1 MPRTEQCQIHPTS
14 HRNLNPF
21 YIDSIGERKM
31 PVNTKGGKG
40 YRKGKNTTA
49 ENVKMLEWDADKG
62 QMIGRTLKK
71 LGDRRFKVF
80 CNDNKERICKL
91 AGSIRKNQWVDEG
104 ALVLIGIRELGTS
117 TTEKSA
123 EIGDILALV
132 DQRIYGTLKKQE
144 GMNKLLFTNL
154 ETDDAATIK
163 RKVEAVK
170 SGEDA
175 DDDIF
180 DRGSDSDK
188 EYQDDRK
195 VQKKEQEQQIAK
207 KRDEKYMANDDKEVN
222 LDDL

>member
-1 MPRTEQCQIHPTS
+1 MPA
-14 HRNLNPF
+14 
-21 YIDSIGERKM
+21 
-31 PVNTKGGKG
+31 NTKGGKG

-71 LGDRRFKVF
+71 LGDRRFNVF
-80 CNDNKERICKL
+80 CNDNKNRICKL

-117 TTEKSA
+117 TTERTT

-132 DQRIYGTLKKQE
+132 EPGIYGALKKQE

-154 ETDDAATIK
+154 EADDAATIK
-163 RKVEAVK
+163 RKVDAVK
-170 SGEDA
+170 SGID

-180 DRGSDSDK
+180 DRGSEEEEEKGANQKNVEEPEDK
-188 EYQDDRK
+188 D
-195 VQKKEQEQQIAK
+195 
-207 KRDEKYMANDDKEVN
+207 VN
-222 LDDL
+222 VDDL

>member
-1 MPRTEQCQIHPTS
+1 MPA
-14 HRNLNPF
+14 
-21 YIDSIGERKM
+21 
-31 PVNTKGGKG
+31 NTKGGKG

-49 ENVKMLEWDADKG
+49 ENVKMLEWESDKG

-71 LGDRRFKVF
+71 LGDRRFNIF
-80 CNDNKERICKL
+80 CNDNKNRICKL

-117 TTEKSA
+117 TTEKST

-132 DQRIYGTLKKQE
+132 DPRIYGALKKQE

-154 ETDDAATIK
+154 EADDAATIQ
-163 RKVEAVK
+163 RKVNAVK
-170 SGEDA
+170 SGED

-180 DRGSDSDK
+180 DRGSEED
-188 EYQDDRK
+188 EEDDDAEQKAQKK
-195 VQKKEQEQQIAK
+195 VQEQEIAK
-207 KRDEKYMANDDKEVN
+207 KRDEKYLVADDQEVN

>member
-1 MPRTEQCQIHPTS
+1 MPA
-14 HRNLNPF
+14 
-21 YIDSIGERKM
+21 
-31 PVNTKGGKG
+31 NTKGGKG

-49 ENVKMLEWDADKG
+49 ENVKMLEWESDKG

-71 LGDRRFKVF
+71 LGDRRFNIF
-80 CNDNKERICKL
+80 CNDNKNRICKL

-117 TTEKSA
+117 TTEKST

-132 DQRIYGTLKKQE
+132 DPRIYGALKKQE

-154 ETDDAATIK
+154 EADDAATIQ
-163 RKVEAVK
+163 RKVNAVK
-170 SGEDA
+170 SGEDD

-180 DRGSDSDK
+180 DRGSEEED
-188 EYQDDRK
+188 EEDDAEQKAQKK
-195 VQKKEQEQQIAK
+195 VQEQEIAK
-207 KRDEKYMANDDKEVN
+207 KRDEKYLVADDQEVN

>member
-1 MPRTEQCQIHPTS
+1 MPA
-14 HRNLNPF
+14 
-21 YIDSIGERKM
+21 
-31 PVNTKGGKG
+31 NTKGGKG

-49 ENVKMLEWDADKG
+49 ENVKMLEWESDKG

-71 LGDRRFKVF
+71 LGDRRFNIF
-80 CNDNKERICKL
+80 CNDNKNRICKL

-117 TTEKSA
+117 TTEKST

-132 DQRIYGTLKKQE
+132 DPRIYGALKKQE

-154 ETDDAATIK
+154 EADDAATIQ
-163 RKVEAVK
+163 RKVNAVK
-170 SGEDA
+170 SGEDD

-180 DRGSDSDK
+180 DRGSGSED
-188 EYQDDRK
+188 EEDDAEQKAQKK
-195 VQKKEQEQQIAK
+195 VQEQEIAK
-207 KRDEKYMANDDKEVN
+207 KRDEKYLVADDQEVN

>member
-1 MPRTEQCQIHPTS
+1 MPA
-14 HRNLNPF
+14 
-21 YIDSIGERKM
+21 
-31 PVNTKGGKG
+31 NTKGGKG

-71 LGDRRFKVF
+71 LGDRRFNVF
-80 CNDNKERICKL
+80 CNDNKNRICKL

-117 TTEKSA
+117 TTEKST

-132 DQRIYGTLKKQE
+132 DPGIYGALKKQE

-154 ETDDAATIK
+154 EADDAATIK
-163 RKVEAVK
+163 RKVDAVK
-170 SGEDA
+170 SGIDDE
-175 DDDIF
+175 DDIF
-180 DRGSDSDK
+180 DRNSDEEENGEED
-188 EYQDDRK
+188 QRNA
-195 VQKKEQEQQIAK
+195 QKKAQEQEIAK
-207 KRDEKYMANDDKEVN
+207 KRDEKYLESDDKEVN

>member
-1 MPRTEQCQIHPTS
+1 MPA
-14 HRNLNPF
+14 
-21 YIDSIGERKM
+21 
-31 PVNTKGGKG
+31 NTKGGKG

-71 LGDRRFKVF
+71 LGDRRFNVF
-80 CNDNKERICKL
+80 CNDNKNRICKL

-117 TTEKSA
+117 TTERTT

-132 DQRIYGTLKKQE
+132 DPGIYGALKKQE

-154 ETDDAATIK
+154 EADDAATIK
-163 RKVEAVK
+163 RKVDAVK
-170 SGEDA
+170 SGIDDE
-175 DDDIF
+175 DDIF
-180 DRGSDSDK
+180 DRNSEEEEEEG
-188 EYQDDRK
+188 EEAQRNA
-195 VQKKEQEQQIAK
+195 QKKAQEQEIAK
-207 KRDEKYMANDDKEVN
+207 KRDEKYLESDDKEVN

>member
-1 MPRTEQCQIHPTS
+1 MPA
-14 HRNLNPF
+14 
-21 YIDSIGERKM
+21 
-31 PVNTKGGKG
+31 NTKGGKG

-71 LGDRRFKVF
+71 LGDRRFNVF
-80 CNDNKERICKL
+80 CNDNKNRICKL

-117 TTEKSA
+117 TTERTT

-132 DQRIYGTLKKQE
+132 DQRIYGALKKQE

-154 ETDDAATIK
+154 EADDAATIQ
-163 RKVEAVK
+163 RKVNAIK
-170 SGEDA
+170 SGIDDE
-175 DDDIF
+175 DDIF
-180 DRGSDSDK
+180 DRNSEEEEEGED
-188 EYQDDRK
+188 EQRNA
-195 VQKKEQEQQIAK
+195 QKKAQEQEIAK
-207 KRDEKYMANDDKEVN
+207 KRDEKYLESDDKEVN

>member
-1 MPRTEQCQIHPTS
+1 MPA
-14 HRNLNPF
+14 
-21 YIDSIGERKM
+21 
-31 PVNTKGGKG
+31 NTKGGKG

-71 LGDRRFKVF
+71 LGDRRFNVF
-80 CNDNKERICKL
+80 CNDNKNRICKL

-117 TTEKSA
+117 TTERTT

-132 DQRIYGTLKKQE
+132 DTGIYGALKKQE

-154 ETDDAATIK
+154 EADDAATIQ
-163 RKVEAVK
+163 RKVNAIK
-170 SGEDA
+170 SGIDDE
-175 DDDIF
+175 DDIF
-180 DRGSDSDK
+180 DRNSDEEEDG
-188 EYQDDRK
+188 EEEQRNT
-195 VQKKEQEQQIAK
+195 QKKAQEQEIAK
-207 KRDEKYMANDDKEVN
+207 KRDEKYLESDDKEVN

>member
-1 MPRTEQCQIHPTS
+1 MPA
-14 HRNLNPF
+14 
-21 YIDSIGERKM
+21 
-31 PVNTKGGKG
+31 NTKGGKG

-49 ENVKMLEWDADKG
+49 ENVKMLEWESDKG

-71 LGDRRFKVF
+71 LGDRRFNIF
-80 CNDNKERICKL
+80 CNDNKNRICKL

-117 TTEKSA
+117 TTEKST

-132 DQRIYGTLKKQE
+132 DPRIYGALKKQE

-154 ETDDAATIK
+154 EADDAATIQ
-163 RKVEAVK
+163 RKVNAVK
-170 SGEDA
+170 SGEDD

-180 DRGSDSDK
+180 DRGSGEED
-188 EYQDDRK
+188 EEDDAEQKAQKK
-195 VQKKEQEQQIAK
+195 VQEQEIAK
-207 KRDEKYMANDDKEVN
+207 KRDEKYLVADDQEVN

>member
-1 MPRTEQCQIHPTS
+1 MPA
-14 HRNLNPF
+14 
-21 YIDSIGERKM
+21 
-31 PVNTKGGKG
+31 NTKGGKG

-49 ENVKMLEWDADKG
+49 ENVKMLEWESDKG

-71 LGDRRFKVF
+71 LGDRRFNVF
-80 CNDNKERICKL
+80 CNDNKNRICKL

-117 TTEKSA
+117 TTEKST

-132 DQRIYGTLKKQE
+132 DPRIYGALKKQE

-154 ETDDAATIK
+154 EADDAATIQ
-163 RKVEAVK
+163 RKVNAVK
-170 SGEDA
+170 SGID

-180 DRGSDSDK
+180 DRGSGSEEEEEEDADK
-188 EYQDDRK
+188 NA
-195 VQKKEQEQQIAK
+195 QKKIQEQEIAK
-207 KRDEKYMANDDKEVN
+207 KRDEKYLADDDQEVN

>member
-1 MPRTEQCQIHPTS
+1 MPA
-14 HRNLNPF
+14 
-21 YIDSIGERKM
+21 
-31 PVNTKGGKG
+31 NTKGGKG

-49 ENVKMLEWDADKG
+49 ENVKMLEWESDKG

-71 LGDRRFKVF
+71 LGDRRFNIF
-80 CNDNKERICKL
+80 CNDNKNRICKL

-117 TTEKSA
+117 TTEKST

-132 DQRIYGTLKKQE
+132 DPRIYGALKKQE

-154 ETDDAATIK
+154 EADDAATIQ
-163 RKVEAVK
+163 RKVNAVK
-170 SGEDA
+170 SGEDD

-180 DRGSDSDK
+180 DRGSGEEDEK
-188 EYQDDRK
+188 DDAEQKAQKK
-195 VQKKEQEQQIAK
+195 VQEQEIAK
-207 KRDEKYMANDDKEVN
+207 KRDEKYLVADDQEVN

>member
-1 MPRTEQCQIHPTS
+1 MPA
-14 HRNLNPF
+14 
-21 YIDSIGERKM
+21 
-31 PVNTKGGKG
+31 NTKGGKG

-71 LGDRRFKVF
+71 LGDRRFNVF
-80 CNDNKERICKL
+80 CNDNKNRICKL

-117 TTEKSA
+117 TTERTT

-132 DQRIYGTLKKQE
+132 DQRIYGALKKQE

-154 ETDDAATIK
+154 EADDAATIQ
-163 RKVEAVK
+163 RKVNAIK
-170 SGEDA
+170 SGIDDE
-175 DDDIF
+175 DDIF
-180 DRGSDSDK
+180 DRNSEEEEEGEDA
-188 EYQDDRK
+188 QRNA
-195 VQKKEQEQQIAK
+195 QKKAQEQEIAK
-207 KRDEKYMANDDKEVN
+207 KRDEKYLESDDKEVN

>member
-1 MPRTEQCQIHPTS
+1 MPA
-14 HRNLNPF
+14 
-21 YIDSIGERKM
+21 
-31 PVNTKGGKG
+31 NTKGGKG

-71 LGDRRFKVF
+71 LGDRRFNVF
-80 CNDNKERICKL
+80 CNDNKNRICKL

-117 TTEKSA
+117 TTERTT

-132 DQRIYGTLKKQE
+132 DPGIYGALKKQE

-154 ETDDAATIK
+154 EADDAATIQ
-163 RKVEAVK
+163 RKVNAIK
-170 SGEDA
+170 SGIDDE
-175 DDDIF
+175 DDIF
-180 DRGSDSDK
+180 DRNSD
-188 EYQDDRK
+188 EEEDDTP
-195 VQKKEQEQQIAK
+195 QNTNKKAQEQEIAK
-207 KRDEKYMANDDKEVN
+207 KRDEKYLESDDKEVN